1 MTSNVVGRHIV
12 AAVDGSRSALDAVRW
27 AADEAARR
35 GMSLRLTHAV
45 SVAAIAYG
53 GAYAWP
59 KGYFEA
65 VQQDGRTYLADA
77 VSLVRGLHP
86 DLSVTTQ
93 LVEGGPIPV
102 LVDASAEAALVV
114 LGSRGQGGFTGI
126 ITGST
131 AIATIARAH
140 CPVVVV
146 RGDLPDP
153 TGPVV
158 VGVDGSPTSETAL
171 AWAFEEASSRGVELV
186 AVHGWTEF
194 ASENS
199 YSFARQFVV
208 DWDAVQTRQEEE
220 LAERLAGYGEKYPD
234 VTVRR
239 VVEGGRARQLL
250 LDQARGAQLVVVG
263 SRGHSELGGL
273 LLGSTSQALIHHA
286 PCPVL
291 VARRTGSGEA
301 ED

>member
-12 AAVDGSRSALDAVRW
+12 AAVDGSQSALDAVRW
-27 AADEAARR
+27 AADEAVRR

-45 SVAAIAYG
+45 NIAAIAYG
-53 GAYAWP
+53 GSFGLP
-59 KGYFEA
+59 KDYFEA
-65 VQQDGRTYLADA
+65 MNQDGRTYLADA
-77 VSLVRGLHP
+77 GSLARSLHP
-86 DLSVTTQ
+86 DLPVTTE
-93 LVEGGPIPV
+93 LIEGSPIPI
-102 LVDASAEAALVV
+102 LVDASEQAALVV
-114 LGSRGQGGFTGI
+114 LGSRGVGGFTGI
-126 ITGST
+126 LTGST
-131 AIATIARAH
+131 AVATIARAH

-146 RGDLPDP
+146 RGDQPDP
-153 TGPVV
+153 AGPVV
-158 VGVDGSPTSETAL
+158 VGVDGSPTSESAL
-171 AWAFEEASSRGVELV
+171 AWAYEEASSRGSELV

-199 YSFARQFVV
+199 YAFARQFIV
-208 DWDAVQTRQEEE
+208 DWDVVQTRQEEQ

-250 LDQARGAQLVVVG
+250 LDHARSAQLLVVG
-263 SRGHSELGGL
+263 SRGHAELGGL

-291 VARRTGSGEA
+291 VVRA
-301 ED
+301 ER

>member
-12 AAVDGSRSALDAVRW
+12 AAVDGSPSALDAVRW

-35 GMSLRLTHAV
+35 GLELRLLHAV

-59 KGYFEA
+59 KDYFDA
-65 VQQDGRTYLADA
+65 MRQAGHDYLADA
-77 VSLVRGLHP
+77 ASKAQQLHP
-86 DLSVTTQ
+86 DLSVTTE
-93 LVEGGPIPV
+93 LIEGGPIPV
-102 LVDASAEAALVV
+102 LVDASEHAALLV
-114 LGSRGQGGFTGI
+114 LGSRGLGGFTGI
-126 ITGST
+126 LTGST

-140 CPVVVV
+140 CPVTVV
-146 RGDLPDP
+146 RGEQPDAK
-153 TGPVV
+153 GPVV

-199 YSFARQFVV
+199 YAFARQFVV
-208 DWDAVQTRQEEE
+208 DWDVVQTKQEEQ
-220 LAERLAGYGEKYPD
+220 LAERLAGYGDKYPD

-250 LDQARGAQLVVVG
+250 LEHARGAQLVVVG
-263 SRGHSELGGL
+263 SRGHGEFGGL

-291 VARRTGSGEA
+291 VVRTQRA
-301 ED
+301 

>member
-1 MTSNVVGRHIV
+1 MTSSVVGRHIV
-12 AAVDGSRSALDAVRW
+12 AAVDGSDSALDAVRW

-45 SVAAIAYG
+45 DFAAIAYG
-53 GAYAWP
+53 GSFGLARD
-59 KGYFEA
+59 YFEA
-65 VQQDGRTYLADA
+65 MRQSGRTCLKDA
-77 VSLVRGLHP
+77 GELVKALHP
-86 DLSVTTQ
+86 DLSVTTG
-93 LVEGGPIPV
+93 LHEGSPIPI
-102 LVDASAEAALVV
+102 LVDESKQAALVV
-114 LGSRGQGGFTGI
+114 LGSRGLGGFTGI
-126 ITGST
+126 LIGST

-146 RGDLPDP
+146 RGEQP
-153 TGPVV
+153 TADGPVV
-158 VGVDGSPTSETAL
+158 VGVDGTPTSESAL
-171 AWAFEEASSRGVELV
+171 AWAYEEASSRGVELV

-199 YSFARQFVV
+199 YAFARQFIV
-208 DWDAVQTRQEEE
+208 DWEVVQTRQEEQ

-250 LDQARGAQLVVVG
+250 LDHARGAQLVVVG
-263 SRGHSELGGL
+263 SRGRAELGGL
-273 LLGSTSQALIHHA
+273 LLGSTSQALVYHA

-291 VARRTGSGEA
+291 VVRA
-301 ED
+301 ER